1 MTVTYTARV
10 ANARLCA
17 FSCLLF
23 HWKGSIY
30 KLMYK
35 EMAIF
40 CSLYAAISAIYR
52 LALDAEQK
60 RWVASSVVSWYGSS
74 RAAERSRSP
83 GWNGDWLK
91 KCRAW

>member
-1 MTVTYTARV
+1 MTYTARV

-60 RWVASSVVSWYGSS
+60 R
-74 RAAERSRSP
+74 
-83 GWNGDWLK
+83 
-91 KCRAW
+91 